1 MIYSHYF
8 YSVPCLLYVWA
19 SSSIC
24 GVIVTMTRCFKT
36 LVNLASVKS
45 SSDTTTHSM
54 PQRASTTPPLPAH
67 VVSHQRNHKS
77 FISHQQSIS
86 INFMNT
92 PTINSSAQWHAWFSQ
107 RRAQLETRLEQATQ
121 AEWNWPSTRR
131 RCEIHRLEDELR
143 ALDAEEF
150 VVPSFGDDL
159 KTSVAAFAS

>member
-1 MIYSHYF
+1 
-8 YSVPCLLYVWA
+8 
-19 SSSIC
+19 
-24 GVIVTMTRCFKT
+24 
-36 LVNLASVKS
+36 
-45 SSDTTTHSM
+45 
-54 PQRASTTPPLPAH
+54 
-67 VVSHQRNHKS
+67 
-77 FISHQQSIS
+77 
-86 INFMNT
+86 MNT

-159 KTSVAAFAS
+159 KASVAAFAS